1 MKIFKVNALPSTLVA
16 DAMYIVKS
24 GSTAARIYIVNNDGT
39 SKLDVTSEVSTA
51 FARYDLS
58 VSATSGSMDLNN
70 SQVYT
75 IDNSTGTA
83 VRTLALTNAPT
94 NRAMCVVVKV
104 NGTAGSVAF
113 PTGAK
118 VADGVDTNLGTVS
131 TIFVLLVIGT
141 DVTVTSNLRV
151 NA

>member
-24 GSTAARIYIVNNDGT
+24 GSTSARVYVVNKDGT
-39 SKLDVTSEVSTA
+39 DKLDVTAEISTA
-51 FARYDLS
+51 FKRYDLS
-58 VSATSGSMDLNN
+58 VASTTGTMDLNN
-70 SQVYT
+70 TQVYT
-75 IDNSTGTA
+75 IDNSSGTA
-83 VRTLALTNAPT
+83 VRTMVLTNAPT
-94 NRAMCVVVKV
+94 GRAMCVVVKV